1 MFTNLVDEKTLK
13 YHLIEKL
20 KEIRQLTN
28 SGDLLIGNILI
39 KDPVQKIISTSQEPG
54 WFSSAFMPIITT
66 GAVDCEKFA
75 PGSGRIFLKLIA
87 ECLGDDIRKSITYNL
102 NSDKLGDAL
111 LEIKASSIDMCLE
124 DDFIAFKQ
132 QTLDND
138 SRRIVD
144 EVLDIY
150 RLGDSIVVEKSL
162 LRSTQIQK
170 THGYY
175 FDNVTTNSSF
185 LTSGA
190 WNRNNV
196 NVVIIDGIIETTGE
210 IYHLLDAASNNKES
224 YLIICSGILP
234 EPLSVVYN
242 NFQRKT
248 IDVVVS
254 TVNSDEFSIQTMVD
268 LGTCCMTEP
277 ISAMKGETISQ
288 TIRRGTT
295 KVDRIEIS
303 HKNINI
309 KNEIAKNATDNLLVD
324 IIKRSEGNSDIA
336 FLFQKR
342 IRSLSSSKIK
352 VAIGRDDVDKD
363 KSVIENVDVFFRS
376 CPISL
381 KSGFIKKNEIKAL
394 PDEIIALLFGKTD
407 VQPVYRIIKALEA
420 YVSTRDQINRT
431 GIVIEN
437 HRE

>member
-1 MFTNLVDEKTLK
+1 MYTNLVDEKTLK

-39 KDPVQKIISTSQEPG
+39 KDPVQKIISTSQESG
-54 WFSSAFMPIITT
+54 WFSSAFMPIITA

-75 PGSGRIFLKLIA
+75 PGAGRIFLRLVA
-87 ECLGDDIRKSITYNL
+87 ECLGDDIRKSITCNFNPDSL
-102 NSDKLGDAL
+102 VDTI
-111 LEIKASSIDMCLE
+111 LEIKTSSIDMCLE
-124 DDFIAFKQ
+124 DDFISFKR
-132 QTLDND
+132 QTLEND

-150 RLGDSIVVEKSL
+150 RLGDSVVVEKSL

-185 LTSGA
+185 LTGGA
-190 WNRNNV
+190 WNRNSV
-196 NVVIIDGIIETTGE
+196 NIVIIDGIIESTGQ

-224 YLIICSGILP
+224 YLIICAGILP
-234 EPLSVVYN
+234 EPLSVVQN
-242 NFQRKT
+242 NFLRKT

-254 TVNSDEFSIQTMVD
+254 TVNTDDLSIQTMVD
-268 LGTCCMTEP
+268 LGTCCAIEP

-288 TIRRGTT
+288 SIRRGTI
-295 KVDRIEIS
+295 KVDRIELS
-303 HKNINI
+303 HKSVNI
-309 KNEIAKNATDNLLVD
+309 KNEIAKNATDSLLVD
-324 IIKRSEGNSDIA
+324 IIKRAESNSDIA

-342 IRSLSSSKIK
+342 VRSLSSSKIK
-352 VAIGRDDVDKD
+352 VSIGRDDVDRD
-363 KSVIENVDVFFRS
+363 KSVIENVDIFFRS

-381 KSGFIKKNEIKAL
+381 KSGFIKKNEIKTL
-394 PDEIIALLFGKTD
+394 PDEIVALLFGKTD
-407 VQPVYRIIKALEA
+407 VQPVNRIIKALET

>member
-1 MFTNLVDEKTLK
+1 MYTNLVDEKTLK

-20 KEIRQLTN
+20 KELHQLTN
-28 SGDLLIGNILI
+28 SGDLLIGTSLI
-39 KDPVQKIISTSQEPG
+39 RDPVQKIVSSNQEAG
-54 WFSSAFMPIITT
+54 WFSSAFMPIIIA

-75 PGSGRIFLKLIA
+75 PGAGRIFLKLVTD
-87 ECLGDDIRKSITYNL
+87 CLGNDIRKSITYNI
-102 NSDKLGDAL
+102 NSDVLSDAL
-111 LEIKASSIDMCLE
+111 LEIKTSSIDMCLE
-124 DDFIAFKQ
+124 DDFISFKQ

-144 EVLDIY
+144 DVLDIY
-150 RLGDSIVVEKSL
+150 RLGDSVVVEKSL

-175 FDNVTTNSSF
+175 FDNVSANSSF
-185 LTSGA
+185 LSGGS

-196 NVVIIDGIIETTGE
+196 NVVIIDGIIESVGE
-210 IYHLLDAASNNKES
+210 IYHLLDAASNDKES

-234 EPLSVVYN
+234 EPLSVVQN

-248 IDVVVS
+248 IDVVVT

-288 TIRRGTT
+288 TIRRGTI
-295 KVDRIEIS
+295 KVDRIELN
-303 HKNINI
+303 HKSINI

-324 IIKRSEGNSDIA
+324 IIKRSESNSDIA

-342 IRSLSSSKIK
+342 VRSLSSSKIK
-352 VAIGRDDVDKD
+352 VSIGRDDVDKD
-363 KSVIENVDVFFRS
+363 KSIIENVDIFFRS

-381 KSGFIKKNEIKAL
+381 KSGFIKKNEIKTL

>member
-1 MFTNLVDEKTLK
+1 MYTNLVDEKTLK

-20 KEIRQLTN
+20 KELHQLTN
-28 SGDLLIGNILI
+28 SGDLLIGNSLI
-39 KDPVQKIISTSQEPG
+39 KDPVQKIVSSNQEAG
-54 WFSSAFMPIITT
+54 WFSSAFMPIIIA

-75 PGSGRIFLKLIA
+75 PGSGRIFLNLVTN
-87 ECLGDDIRKSITYNL
+87 CLGNDIRKSITYNI
-102 NSDKLGDAL
+102 NSDVLSDAL
-111 LEIKASSIDMCLE
+111 LEIKTSSIDMCLE
-124 DDFIAFKQ
+124 DDFISFKQ

-144 EVLDIY
+144 DVLDIY
-150 RLGDSIVVEKSL
+150 RLGDSVVVEKSL

-175 FDNVTTNSSF
+175 FDNVSTNSSF
-185 LTSGA
+185 LSGGS

-196 NVVIIDGIIETTGE
+196 NVVIIDGVIESVGE
-210 IYHLLDAASNNKES
+210 IYHLLDAASNDKES

-234 EPLSVVYN
+234 EPLSVVQN

-248 IDVVVS
+248 IDVVVT

-288 TIRRGTT
+288 TIRRGTI
-295 KVDRIEIS
+295 KVDRIELN
-303 HKNINI
+303 HKSVNI

-324 IIKRSEGNSDIA
+324 IIKRSENNSDIA

-342 IRSLSSSKIK
+342 VRSLSSSKIK
-352 VAIGRDDVDKD
+352 VSIGRDDVDKD
-363 KSVIENVDVFFRS
+363 KSVIENVDIFFRS

-381 KSGFIKKNEIKAL
+381 KSGFIKKNEIKTL

-407 VQPVYRIIKALEA
+407 VQPVYRTIKALEA